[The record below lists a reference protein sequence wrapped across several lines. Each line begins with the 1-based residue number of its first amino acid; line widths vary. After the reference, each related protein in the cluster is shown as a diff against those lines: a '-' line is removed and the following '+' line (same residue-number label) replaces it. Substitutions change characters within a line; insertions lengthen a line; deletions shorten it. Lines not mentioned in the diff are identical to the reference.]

1 MLWVKA
7 LHVISVIA
15 WMAAL
20 LYLPRLIVYHA
31 DSAVGLGAVGDL
43 QGHGAAAALRRS
55 PIPAMIADLG
65 LRAVD
70 GRG

>member
-20 LYLPRLIVYHA
+20 LYLPRLLVYHA
-31 DSAVGLGAVGDL
+31 ESAGRVGEVGNL
-43 QGHGAAAALRRS
+43 QGDGAAAAARHRQS
-55 PIPAMIADLG
+55 GDD
-65 LRAVD
+65 R
-70 GRG
+70 